1 MGADYAVEVI
11 MVDTYDYDRNPD
23 LYRDRARRMREL
35 AADAIDPWTNLQL
48 IALASEFE
56 LLAGHGVP
64 RLSPI
69 TRAPYIRKL

>member
-1 MGADYAVEVI
+1 